1 MLKRLR
7 TFLRRMRPAAEAG
20 MAPSAPQP
28 PQAGQTVLQPKPM
41 PETFSVEWERKQ
53 LQGFA
58 AYDTQTGADEQLAPM
73 EEEILCRQIAYV
85 KSVADRPFV
94 QAYLLQHLPPE
105 HGIASPWPFEDLD
118 AAWVHCWRKN
128 QKNISGGY
136 SPEEWRKVVID
147 PEPELTPAQKE
158 LAERIE
164 PSFSRLLSE
173 YRKARYRLELIRKQV
188 GEETATRRKQERE
201 AAWQAYREHVDTLT
215 EAQKQQVYQ
224 AAYGLAVSS
233 CQSDFLEKKR
243 MLPFAYCGLTD
254 YGDPDQT
261 PVWMGKAPVF
271 QIVRLCFQSEDPLL
285 YWKGGWRGIEDAE
298 QYARAISNNSSG
310 IGSIEVL
317 QIRDGA
323 FTFRLDAAAHR
334 EQMTVGDT
342 QLRPAADGL
351 YLLTVPCRGTFDC
364 ELGEIVDG
372 REIPLYHQYMDTEM
386 DLYHQMADPIRDGR

>member
-7 TFLRRMRPAAEAG
+7 AFLGRKNPAAEAG
-20 MAPSAPQP
+20 TASSVPQP
-28 PQAGQTVLQPKPM
+28 LQTAPTFLHPK
-41 PETFSVEWERKQ
+41 PETFSIEWERKQ

-58 AYDTQTGADEQLAPM
+58 AYDAQTGAGEQLARM
-73 EEEILCRQIAYV
+73 EEEILHRQIAYV
-85 KSVADRPFV
+85 KSVADRPLV

-105 HGIASPWPFEDLD
+105 HGITSPCPFEDLD

-128 QKNISGGY
+128 QNIPGGY

-173 YRKARYRLELIRKQV
+173 YRKARHRLEQIREQV
-188 GEETATRRKQERE
+188 GEETAARRKQQRE
-201 AAWQAYREHVDTLT
+201 AEWQAYREHIDTLT
-215 EAQKQQVYQ
+215 DAQKQQVYQ
-224 AAYGLAVSS
+224 AAYGLAVSG

-271 QIVRLCFQSEDPLL
+271 QIVKLCFQREDPLL

-298 QYARAISNNSSG
+298 QYARTIINHSSG
-310 IGSIEVL
+310 IGGIEVL

-334 EQMTVGDT
+334 EEMSVGGT

-351 YLLTVPCRGTFDC
+351 YLLTVPCRGRFDC